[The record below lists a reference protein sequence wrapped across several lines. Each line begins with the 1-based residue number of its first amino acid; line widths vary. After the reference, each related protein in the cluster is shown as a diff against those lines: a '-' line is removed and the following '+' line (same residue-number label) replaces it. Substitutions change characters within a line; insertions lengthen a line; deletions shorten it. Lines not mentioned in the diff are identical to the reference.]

1 MRDAGQ
7 RKSPVD
13 GAGQAS
19 SADSIIGNEANQ
31 ATIEGLYHE
40 HYRALVDYGRGF
52 VGLHDAQDIVHTV
65 FSRILK
71 RTPHW
76 AGSENARAALFIAVR
91 HEAVD
96 MIRRGSRCD
105 VVDPAQLPEQETAIL
120 ETDVSGCRKRMRRW
134 ILDSL
139 DLRFSQ
145 VLLLRMDGL
154 RVREIAGALGL
165 PPGTVKRRLQLAR
178 KKLSSAKEKVNHF
191 GL

>member
-1 MRDAGQ
+1 
-7 RKSPVD
+7 
-13 GAGQAS
+13 
-19 SADSIIGNEANQ
+19 
-31 ATIEGLYHE
+31 
-40 HYRALVDYGRGF
+40 
-52 VGLHDAQDIVHTV
+52 
-65 FSRILK
+65 
-71 RTPHW
+71 
-76 AGSENARAALFIAVR
+76 
-91 HEAVD
+91 
-96 MIRRGSRCD
+96 
-105 VVDPAQLPEQETAIL
+105 
-120 ETDVSGCRKRMRRW
+120 VSGCRKRMRRW